1 MNFRLT
7 TFLILFLACSSP
19 VAAQD
24 TPLFPYRAVPQTKPE
39 FPLSKAMVSVYEGNH
54 KGLDCF
60 RNELFTNFKYTPL
73 KGFDYHGGDGTVS
86 RRDSTKVIRANAK
99 YYVWYTHQE
108 TPTPPNYDG
117 GATET
122 VPSRDWDLAEIW
134 YATSDAGFTW
144 EEQGVAVKKMEKP
157 LAGWC
162 SVSTPDI
169 LFWKGKYYLYCTTSI
184 AKPTYL
190 CQEVELPAAP
200 IMVTVPSRSLGP
212 TRQTAHGTPR
222 VREFHR
228 VSGRGAVYQLWSDL
242 HGIYRWQGRK
252 NNQGNLLEAA
262 ARLLDHARPDRDSRT
277 IRAWETA

>member
-1 MNFRLT
+1 MLPMPVLNTYSQCPRKSETSKMNFRLT

-19 VAAQD
+19 LAAQD
-24 TPLFPYRAVPQTKPE
+24 TPLFPYRAVPQTEPE
-39 FPLSKAMVSVYEGNH
+39 FPLSKAMARVYDGNY
-54 KGLDCF
+54 KGVDCF

-169 LFWKGKYYLYCTTSI
+169 LFWKGKYYLYYQ
-184 AKPTYL
+184 AYL
-190 CQEVELPAAP
+190 FMPRSRASSGTNDDDCPVSVSWADSPDGPWNTKSTRISSSLRSRSCLPALVRFTWYLSMAREKKQPRKLAGGCSP
-200 IMVTVPSRSLGP
+200 I
-212 TRQTAHGTPR
+212 A
-222 VREFHR
+222 
-228 VSGRGAVYQLWSDL
+228 
-242 HGIYRWQGRK
+242 
-252 NNQGNLLEAA
+252 
-262 ARLLDHARPDRDSRT
+262 
-277 IRAWETA
+277 